1 MLKGKKINLVVLQ
14 SFVIENVFFSS
25 ILNIIE

>member
-1 MLKGKKINLVVLQ
+1 MLKGKKKNLVVLQ